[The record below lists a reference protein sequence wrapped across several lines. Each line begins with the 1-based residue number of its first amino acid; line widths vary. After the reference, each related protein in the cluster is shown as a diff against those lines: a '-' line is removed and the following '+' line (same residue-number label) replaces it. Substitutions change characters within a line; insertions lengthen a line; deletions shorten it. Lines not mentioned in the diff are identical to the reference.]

1 MPMPAEI
8 SKTGSGSTPPMEL
21 AATWWKVKIAHEA
34 ASLENLMQARAS
46 TQRLVHLNQNKA
58 FGLKPDAGLQ
68 EAETMRG
75 GGVHIG
81 DVIIQ
86 QPGRSPEPTAL
97 PAVLESTSSG
107 STLGKLA
114 IAGALALG
122 GAGAGLG
129 AWQALRP
136 EEPPPVVELPA
147 DRDTIGILEPDR

>member
-1 MPMPAEI
+1 MPTPAEI
-8 SKTGSGSTPPMEL
+8 SKTGSANMPMEL

-34 ASLENLMQARAS
+34 ASLDHLRQAQES
-46 TQRLVHLNQNKA
+46 TRRLVHLNQNRA

-68 EAETMRG
+68 EAEIMR

-107 STLGKLA
+107 GALGKLA

-122 GAGAGLG
+122 GAGAGLS

-147 DRDTIGILEPDR
+147 YTDTIGILEPDR